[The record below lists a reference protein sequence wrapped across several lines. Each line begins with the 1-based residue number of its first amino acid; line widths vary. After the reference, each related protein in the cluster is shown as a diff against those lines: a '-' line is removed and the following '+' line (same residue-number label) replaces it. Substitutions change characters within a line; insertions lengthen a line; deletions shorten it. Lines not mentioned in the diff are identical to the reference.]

1 MGARGVLFALD
12 ELEAERILACRGDDE
27 IIAVVEEVEE
37 VWDRDH
43 LFELDKSW
51 DALHRCFTDGDLA
64 FENGEYPLS
73 HVILGGRLLH
83 EGDYIVC
90 YVAPD
95 QVREVAAALEP
106 LDEQWLSN
114 RFVTLTFDSYQ
125 GSRTSTARRRRTVAR
140 PSSPSTNRLGP
151 PHSPDGDSGSVSGR
165 AGRRAAAPPGGVE
178 AGHGDG
184 DRRQRLRCRAAQHQG
199 RARGEHGE
207 EDDQILT
214 ALGGIGH

>member
-12 ELEAERILACRGDDE
+12 ALEAERILACRGDDE
-27 IIAVVEEVEE
+27 VIAVVEEVEE
-37 VWDRDH
+37 GWDRDH

-90 YVAPD
+90 YVAAD
-95 QVREVAAALEP
+95 QVREVAVALEP

-125 GSRTSTARRRRTVAR
+125 GVGDAEDIAYTQGFLPGLKNFYRTAAQ
-140 PSSPSTNRLGP
+140 N
-151 PHSPDGDSGSVSGR
+151 GR
-165 AGRRAAAPPGGVE
+165 AAVFTV
-178 AGHGDG
+178 
-184 DRRQRLRCRAAQHQG
+184 
-199 RARGEHGE
+199 
-207 EDDQILT
+207 DQ
-214 ALGGIGH
+214 